1 MQGKK
6 ETRFVVYLNN
16 TDPADVALKD
26 RVQVASDTLDVS
38 KSHLIRSA
46 INYALDNVRE
56 FAGTVR

>member
-16 TDPADVALKD
+16 ADPADIALKD
-26 RVQVASDTLDVS
+26 RVQVASDTLNVS

-46 INYALDNVRE
+46 ISYALDHVRE
-56 FAGTVR
+56 FGETVR

>member
-46 INYALDNVRE
+46 INFALDNVRE
-56 FAGTVR
+56 FGGTVR

>member
-6 ETRFVVYLNN
+6 ETRFVVYLND
-16 TDPADVALKD
+16 TDPADNALKD
-26 RVQVASDTLDVS
+26 RVQIASDTLNVS

-56 FAGTVR
+56 FGGTVR